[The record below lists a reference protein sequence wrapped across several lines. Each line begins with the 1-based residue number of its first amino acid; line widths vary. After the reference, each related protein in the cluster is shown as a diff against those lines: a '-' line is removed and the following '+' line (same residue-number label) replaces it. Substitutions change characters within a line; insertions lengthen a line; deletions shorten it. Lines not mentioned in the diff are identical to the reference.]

1 MKRAEVLA
9 LSDALRRVLAAIEA
23 GELVASQAT
32 VHRLQG
38 AVVALDVVLNNRS
51 TMLEAL
57 ADGDEDLFQRLAE
70 GLLP

>member
-1 MKRAEVLA
+1 MKRAEGVCF
-9 LSDALRRVLAAIEA
+9 SDALGRVLAVIET

-57 ADGDEDLFQRLAE
+57 ADGDEDFLRRLAE
-70 GLLP
+70 GRFP